1 MPTIPG
7 LTWDINTV
15 IAFGFGLLLIY
26 LIGRVF
32 FMPIRLIFK
41 LLYNGIIGGLILWG
55 LNFIGAYFGYTIAIN
70 PVTAVVV
77 GFLGLP
83 GVILLVLFK
92 AFIG

>member
-7 LTWDINTV
+7 ITWDMNTI

-26 LIGRVF
+26 LIGRIF

-41 LLYNGIIGGLILWG
+41 LLYNGIVGGLILWG

-83 GVILLVLFK
+83 GVVLLVLFK
-92 AFIG
+92 TFIG